1 MPRIPYQNPAQG
13 TSAIGDAIRQR
24 RGARGLTPLD
34 QSLLNAPEIAASLL
48 MDGTRSS
55 GRFAPRTACPTTS
68 GSSWCV
74 ASLPSRRCTIANPR
88 FSSRSFASLLA
99 TPLRLSGSVNHA
111 HVGTDAGLTP
121 QQLTVIRDL
130 YTPMPTPA
138 SPAPLSAYQA
148 AALRFADASTY
159 NVTVPQS
166 RIDDLKQHLKDDQQ
180 LLEATAVV
188 ATYNMV
194 SRLLVTLD
202 VGDMGTVSVPLPETE
217 QAEHEVEVEEGVRL
231 FVKVAKRDGS
241 SPWLVFVN
249 SLMTNQT
256 MWDGVLP
263 RLSKKYNLLTFD
275 QRGHGKAS
283 SSSVPPQPCTL
294 EILANDV
301 ATILSKLSI
310 PTPIHAIIGVSQG
323 GATALAFAQ
332 HHSPLFARLIACD
345 TQATSPAANSKA
357 WDERIALARSRSS
370 MVPLADVTV
379 PRWFPS
385 GAASELNKGGRRE
398 FFIHDMVASTPIEGF
413 AAGAAAL
420 QGYDVAPG
428 LADKLK
434 GKEVLLVAGERDGA
448 LPGVLRGLKENLEQD
463 GVDCRF
469 EVVPGCGHLPMVD
482 GAEAWLDIVE
492 EFLA

>member
-1 MPRIPYQNPAQG
+1 MPRIPYKNPSQG

-34 QSLLNAPEIAASLL
+34 QSLLNAPEIANGWNTLL
-48 MDGTRSS
+48 G
-55 GRFAPRTACPTTS
+55 AVRTKN
-68 GSSWCV
+68 
-74 ASLPSRRCTIANPR
+74 SLPDDIRELMI
-88 FSSRSFASLLA
+88 
-99 TPLRLSGSVNHA
+99 LRVAARNSAMFEWIHHA

-130 YTPMPTPA
+130 HTPMPTPA

-217 QAEHEVEVEEGVRL
+217 QTEHEVEVEEGVRL
-231 FVKVAKRDGS
+231 FVKVAKRDES

-275 QRGHGKAS
+275 QRGHGK
-283 SSSVPPQPCTL
+283 SSVPPQPCTL

-301 ATILSKLSI
+301 ATIITKLSI

-323 GATALAFAQ
+323 GATSLAFAQ
-332 HHSPLFARLIACD
+332 HHAPLFSRLIACD

-357 WDERIALARSRSS
+357 WDERIALARSHGS

-385 GAASELNKGGRRE
+385 GAASEFNQGGRRE
-398 FFIHDMVASTPIEGF
+398 FFVHDMIASTPIEGF

-428 LADKLK
+428 LAGKLK
-434 GKEVLLVAGERDGA
+434 GKKVLLVAGERDGA
-448 LPGVLRGLKENLEQD
+448 LPGVLKGLKENLEQD
-463 GVDCRF
+463 GVDCAF

-492 EFLA
+492 KFLA

>member
-34 QSLLNAPEIAASLL
+34 QSLLNAPEIANGWNTLL
-48 MDGTRSS
+48 G
-55 GRFAPRTACPTTS
+55 AVRTKN
-68 GSSWCV
+68 
-74 ASLPSRRCTIANPR
+74 SLPDDIRELMILRVAARNS
-88 FSSRSFASLLA
+88 A
-99 TPLRLSGSVNHA
+99 TFEWIHHA

-217 QAEHEVEVEEGVRL
+217 QTEHEVEVEEGVRL

-275 QRGHGKAS
+275 QRGHGK
-283 SSSVPPQPCTL
+283 SSVPPQPCTL